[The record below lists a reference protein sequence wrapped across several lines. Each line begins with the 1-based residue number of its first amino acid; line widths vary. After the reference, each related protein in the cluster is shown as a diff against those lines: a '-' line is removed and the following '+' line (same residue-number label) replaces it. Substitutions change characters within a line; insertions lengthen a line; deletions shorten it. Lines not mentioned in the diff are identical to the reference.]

1 MMIMLDLFSGLGGA
15 SEAFIQS
22 EKWYVT
28 RIDNN
33 PKFHP
38 ITGEYPVPG
47 TIIADVTND
56 ITEKF
61 YPKDVD
67 FMWCSPPCDDFS
79 NAYNS
84 KRSTAARAGIDH
96 EPDMTLLLRTI
107 ELIDLIKPRYW
118 CIENVLGAS
127 RYFSE
132 HLGTHRIKL
141 GSALLWGNFPIIGF
155 EALESK
161 YKQKAADNNRHSDIR
176 ANHRA
181 KIPFWM
187 SEQMRISVQ
196 YQMTIDDF
204 EKSLP
209 QSRG

>member
-1 MMIMLDLFSGLGGA
+1 MLDLFSGLGGA

-47 TIIADVTND
+47 TIIADVTKD
-56 ITEKF
+56 ITDKF
-61 YPKDVD
+61 YPKNVD
-67 FMWCSPPCDDFS
+67 FMWCSIPCDEFS
-79 NAYNS
+79 NAYSS
-84 KRSTAARAGIDH
+84 KRSKAARAGIDY

-107 ELIDLIKPRYW
+107 ELIQLIKPRYW

-127 RYFSE
+127 KYFSE
-132 HLGTHRIKL
+132 HLGAHRIKL

-155 EALESK
+155 EALETK
-161 YKQKAADNNRHSDIR
+161 YKQKAGDNNRHSDIR
-176 ANHRA
+176 SNHRA
-181 KIPFWM
+181 KIPFWL

-204 EKSLP
+204 EESLP
-209 QSRG
+209 QSRV